1 MATIQKGAK
10 INFYKF
16 VQVKETGKASDVSS
30 SINKNTE
37 GVNNIGDTVNGIA
50 KSVKRINDIQVKRL
64 ELLQAENKKKFK
76 PQYAK
81 TDNKVAKGFLT
92 KVSEGKAPGF
102 LEGLLKMFS
111 SLFKLFIV
119 LPIMKWMADPKNKQA
134 VETAV
139 KVVTSIVKFMM
150 AIAKFGV
157 TNALDGLYGMLSEDT
172 GWFEKVF
179 RFGQAVLG
187 IGTLV
192 LGMKY
197 LFRPDKLIRDIIG
210 SIRALIR
217 FATGGGGL
225 GMGRGRGRGRGRGFG
240 RGRGRGLLGLGT
252 KVVGGGLALWGA
264 SELLFPQPTA
274 DGTLEGNQDAL
285 NLRPQVQQD
294 PLKGVFGPSDKGFLG
309 VENGKLTLIQTPKG
323 DDQEDASA
331 FNDFINNRGDLDL
344 GSLDPDGEFAKLG
357 DNIRG
362 IDQTLKTILSKNE
375 LPDEFKP
382 ALQEFENNLL
392 NSDIAKSLK
401 EFSGIF
407 EGLNNSDFLNNRKGW
422 KESGGFAGIL
432 SAFGLG
438 GKGGEKQQT
447 VREQGKQ
454 GGGFLSG
461 LGNLFGLGG
470 KKEKTPPPK
479 MQKITSKQDV
489 SGRFDMKSG
498 KAYINGKEVSTDE
511 YMRFFNMSP
520 KQKLDT
526 YGGGTSGI
534 ENFLFKPKKEE
545 KSGGFFGGLSNL
557 FGGGKK
563 KEEKKSSGFLGN
575 LFGGGSNKK
584 KEKKSSWWNPFSWGK
599 KEYGRQIPK
608 YESGGFV
615 SGPDSGYNVDVGG
628 KTIEAHGTEWIG
640 TKSNQTGYVVPI
652 DNKATRANPHLT
664 QERASEASRMGYGE
678 VPGFFLG
685 GLFGNKNKSAGSK
698 NQKSGGWLSGI
709 GNIFKKKD
717 KKPEKKGG
725 WLSGIGNI
733 FGGGKKEEEK
743 KGGWL
748 SGAKNWFGNTFGGG
762 KKEEKKSNVFGDI
775 LDRTKNFFGGKGWSV
790 SLDDGKK
797 QETGNWLSN
806 IIDGAKGM
814 FGMGGG
820 QSAEGEEAT
829 GPFAGLQ
836 NIFSGAKD
844 WLGDTFGK
852 VTAIIPGMGATTL
865 GDNTQQAQEG
875 IAGWV
880 NKTWSSLTSGGKE
893 DTRANTTDI
902 GQSADLQG
910 GKPPTEEEIRV
921 AAALSTEAG
930 RGSSATDVLQ
940 VAANRVQHGGYGGTN
955 LTDVFAA
962 PGQFHGV
969 FSRGSNKF
977 KQIKTIEDA
986 AEWAG
991 TTPDVIQGYIR
1002 DTRNKTNRSRSNS
1015 FVSGALE
1022 FRAAPQYYKQNG
1034 LVQGEMSSD
1043 GRFYDSRWRG
1053 GRGDNQYLVGPQDT
1067 MIGAPAPVDLG
1078 GINTGGGGSVN
1089 SGNQTEASRMFGT
1102 SSGGKSA
1109 GAQVS
1114 ALSRSGSG
1122 GGEEQSGG
1130 GPQNVGTQS
1139 RQEKTNLDRMTQKRD
1154 AAREKIAKNS
1164 RNMIEAAMNQ
1174 IQQMNLANQQT
1185 IQQAYATISQLQQ
1198 QGRMNQPKFINAG
1211 GQATTQSPAMQINS
1225 LLNPMKKA
1233 S

>member
-217 FATGGGGL
+217 FATGGGR
-225 GMGRGRGRGRGRGFG
+225 GMGMGRGRGRGFG
-240 RGRGRGLLGLGT
+240 RGRGRGLLGAGT
-252 KVVGGGLALWGA
+252 RIVGSGLALWGV

-323 DDQEDASA
+323 DDQEDASD

-401 EFSGIF
+401 DFSGIF

-454 GGGFLSG
+454 GGGFFSG

-489 SGRFDMKSG
+489 SG
-498 KAYINGKEVSTDE
+498 
-511 YMRFFNMSP
+511 
-520 KQKLDT
+520 
-526 YGGGTSGI
+526 
-534 ENFLFKPKKEE
+534 
-545 KSGGFFGGLSNL
+545 
-557 FGGGKK
+557 
-563 KEEKKSSGFLGN
+563 
-575 LFGGGSNKK
+575 
-584 KEKKSSWWNPFSWGK
+584 
-599 KEYGRQIPK
+599 
-608 YESGGFV
+608 
-615 SGPDSGYNVDVGG
+615 
-628 KTIEAHGTEWIG
+628 
-640 TKSNQTGYVVPI
+640 
-652 DNKATRANPHLT
+652 
-664 QERASEASRMGYGE
+664 
-678 VPGFFLG
+678 
-685 GLFGNKNKSAGSK
+685 
-698 NQKSGGWLSGI
+698 
-709 GNIFKKKD
+709 
-717 KKPEKKGG
+717 
-725 WLSGIGNI
+725 
-733 FGGGKKEEEK
+733 
-743 KGGWL
+743 
-748 SGAKNWFGNTFGGG
+748 
-762 KKEEKKSNVFGDI
+762 
-775 LDRTKNFFGGKGWSV
+775 
-790 SLDDGKK
+790 
-797 QETGNWLSN
+797 
-806 IIDGAKGM
+806 
-814 FGMGGG
+814 
-820 QSAEGEEAT
+820 
-829 GPFAGLQ
+829 
-836 NIFSGAKD
+836 
-844 WLGDTFGK
+844 
-852 VTAIIPGMGATTL
+852 
-865 GDNTQQAQEG
+865 
-875 IAGWV
+875 
-880 NKTWSSLTSGGKE
+880 
-893 DTRANTTDI
+893 
-902 GQSADLQG
+902 
-910 GKPPTEEEIRV
+910 
-921 AAALSTEAG
+921 
-930 RGSSATDVLQ
+930 
-940 VAANRVQHGGYGGTN
+940 
-955 LTDVFAA
+955 
-962 PGQFHGV
+962 
-969 FSRGSNKF
+969 
-977 KQIKTIEDA
+977 
-986 AEWAG
+986 
-991 TTPDVIQGYIR
+991 
-1002 DTRNKTNRSRSNS
+1002 
-1015 FVSGALE
+1015 
-1022 FRAAPQYYKQNG
+1022 
-1034 LVQGEMSSD
+1034 
-1043 GRFYDSRWRG
+1043 
-1053 GRGDNQYLVGPQDT
+1053 
-1067 MIGAPAPVDLG
+1067 
-1078 GINTGGGGSVN
+1078 
-1089 SGNQTEASRMFGT
+1089 
-1102 SSGGKSA
+1102 
-1109 GAQVS
+1109 
-1114 ALSRSGSG
+1114 
-1122 GGEEQSGG
+1122 
-1130 GPQNVGTQS
+1130 
-1139 RQEKTNLDRMTQKRD
+1139 
-1154 AAREKIAKNS
+1154 
-1164 RNMIEAAMNQ
+1164 
-1174 IQQMNLANQQT
+1174 
-1185 IQQAYATISQLQQ
+1185 
-1198 QGRMNQPKFINAG
+1198 
-1211 GQATTQSPAMQINS
+1211 
-1225 LLNPMKKA
+1225 
-1233 S
+1233 

>member
-1 MATIQKGAK
+1 
-10 INFYKF
+10 
-16 VQVKETGKASDVSS
+16 
-30 SINKNTE
+30 
-37 GVNNIGDTVNGIA
+37 
-50 KSVKRINDIQVKRL
+50 
-64 ELLQAENKKKFK
+64 
-76 PQYAK
+76 
-81 TDNKVAKGFLT
+81 
-92 KVSEGKAPGF
+92 
-102 LEGLLKMFS
+102 
-111 SLFKLFIV
+111 
-119 LPIMKWMADPKNKQA
+119 
-134 VETAV
+134 
-139 KVVTSIVKFMM
+139 
-150 AIAKFGV
+150 
-157 TNALDGLYGMLSEDT
+157 
-172 GWFEKVF
+172 
-179 RFGQAVLG
+179 
-187 IGTLV
+187 
-192 LGMKY
+192 
-197 LFRPDKLIRDIIG
+197 
-210 SIRALIR
+210 
-217 FATGGGGL
+217 
-225 GMGRGRGRGRGRGFG
+225 
-240 RGRGRGLLGLGT
+240 
-252 KVVGGGLALWGA
+252 
-264 SELLFPQPTA
+264 
-274 DGTLEGNQDAL
+274 
-285 NLRPQVQQD
+285 
-294 PLKGVFGPSDKGFLG
+294 
-309 VENGKLTLIQTPKG
+309 
-323 DDQEDASA
+323 
-331 FNDFINNRGDLDL
+331 
-344 GSLDPDGEFAKLG
+344 
-357 DNIRG
+357 
-362 IDQTLKTILSKNE
+362 
-375 LPDEFKP
+375 
-382 ALQEFENNLL
+382 
-392 NSDIAKSLK
+392 
-401 EFSGIF
+401 
-407 EGLNNSDFLNNRKGW
+407 
-422 KESGGFAGIL
+422 
-432 SAFGLG
+432 
-438 GKGGEKQQT
+438 
-447 VREQGKQ
+447 
-454 GGGFLSG
+454 
-461 LGNLFGLGG
+461 
-470 KKEKTPPPK
+470 
-479 MQKITSKQDV
+479 
-489 SGRFDMKSG
+489 MKSG

-534 ENFLFKPKKEE
+534 ENFLNKPKKQE
-545 KSGGFFGGLSNL
+545 KSGGWLSNL

-608 YESGGFV
+608 YELGGFV

-733 FGGGKKEEEK
+733 FGGGKKEE
-743 KGGWL
+743 
-748 SGAKNWFGNTFGGG
+748 
-762 KKEEKKSNVFGDI
+762 KKSNFFGDI
-775 LDRTKNFFGGKGWSV
+775 LDRTKNFFGGKGWSL
-790 SLDDGKK
+790 SLDEGKK
-797 QETGNWLSN
+797 QETGNWLSY

-820 QSAEGEEAT
+820 ESADGGEAT

-852 VTAIIPGMGATTL
+852 ITAIIPGMGATTI

-880 NKTWSSLTSGGKE
+880 NKTWSNLTSGGKE
-893 DTRANTTDI
+893 DTRSNTTDI
-902 GQSADLQG
+902 GQSAEG

-1034 LVQGEMSSD
+1034 LVQGEMSTD
-1043 GRFYDSRWRG
+1043 GRFFDSRWRG
-1053 GRGDNQYLVGPQDT
+1053 GRGDNQYLVGPQDA

-1089 SGNQTEASRMFGT
+1089 SPSQTEASRMFGT
-1102 SSGGKSA
+1102 SAGGKST
-1109 GAQVS
+1109 GGQT
-1114 ALSRSGSG
+1114 ALISRG
-1122 GGEEQSGG
+1122 GGGSEEQSGG

>member
-1 MATIQKGAK
+1 M
-10 INFYKF
+10 
-16 VQVKETGKASDVSS
+16 
-30 SINKNTE
+30 
-37 GVNNIGDTVNGIA
+37 
-50 KSVKRINDIQVKRL
+50 
-64 ELLQAENKKKFK
+64 
-76 PQYAK
+76 
-81 TDNKVAKGFLT
+81 
-92 KVSEGKAPGF
+92 
-102 LEGLLKMFS
+102 
-111 SLFKLFIV
+111 
-119 LPIMKWMADPKNKQA
+119 
-134 VETAV
+134 
-139 KVVTSIVKFMM
+139 
-150 AIAKFGV
+150 
-157 TNALDGLYGMLSEDT
+157 
-172 GWFEKVF
+172 
-179 RFGQAVLG
+179 
-187 IGTLV
+187 
-192 LGMKY
+192 
-197 LFRPDKLIRDIIG
+197 
-210 SIRALIR
+210 
-217 FATGGGGL
+217 
-225 GMGRGRGRGRGRGFG
+225 
-240 RGRGRGLLGLGT
+240 
-252 KVVGGGLALWGA
+252 
-264 SELLFPQPTA
+264 
-274 DGTLEGNQDAL
+274 
-285 NLRPQVQQD
+285 
-294 PLKGVFGPSDKGFLG
+294 
-309 VENGKLTLIQTPKG
+309 
-323 DDQEDASA
+323 
-331 FNDFINNRGDLDL
+331 
-344 GSLDPDGEFAKLG
+344 
-357 DNIRG
+357 
-362 IDQTLKTILSKNE
+362 
-375 LPDEFKP
+375 
-382 ALQEFENNLL
+382 
-392 NSDIAKSLK
+392 NSDIARSLK
-401 EFSGIF
+401 DFSGIF
-407 EGLNNSDFLNNRKGW
+407 EGLDNSDFLNNRKGW
-422 KESGGFAGIL
+422 KESGGFSGIL

-438 GKGGEKQQT
+438 GKGGKQETVMEK
-447 VREQGKQ
+447 G
-454 GGGFLSG
+454 GGGFLGDLGNLFGGGNKKKEKKGGFFSG
-461 LGNLFGLGG
+461 LGNLFG
-470 KKEKTPPPK
+470 
-479 MQKITSKQDV
+479 
-489 SGRFDMKSG
+489 
-498 KAYINGKEVSTDE
+498 
-511 YMRFFNMSP
+511 
-520 KQKLDT
+520 
-526 YGGGTSGI
+526 
-534 ENFLFKPKKEE
+534 
-545 KSGGFFGGLSNL
+545 
-557 FGGGKK
+557 
-563 KEEKKSSGFLGN
+563 
-575 LFGGGSNKK
+575 
-584 KEKKSSWWNPFSWGK
+584 GK
-599 KEYGRQIPK
+599 KEYGRQVPK
-608 YESGGFV
+608 YELGGFV

-685 GLFGNKNKSAGSK
+685 GLINKGKNFFSGFGKKKDTAGSK
-698 NQKSGGWLSGI
+698 NQKSS
-709 GNIFKKKD
+709 
-717 KKPEKKGG
+717 G

-733 FGGGKKEEEK
+733 FGGGKKKEEK
-743 KGGWL
+743 KGGFL
-748 SGAKNWFGNTFGGG
+748 SGAKDWLGNTFGGG

-790 SLDDGKK
+790 SLDEDKK
-797 QETGNWLSN
+797 EKTGNWLSN

-820 QSAEGEEAT
+820 ESTDGEENT
-829 GPFAGLQ
+829 GPLAGLQ

-852 VTAIIPGMGATTL
+852 ITAIIPGMGATTI

-880 NKTWSSLTSGGKE
+880 NKTWSNLTSGGKE
-893 DTRANTTDI
+893 DTRTNTTDI

-977 KQIKTIEDA
+977 KQIRSIDDA
-986 AEWAG
+986 ADWAG

-1022 FRAAPQYYKQNG
+1022 FRAAPPYYKQNG

-1089 SGNQTEASRMFGT
+1089 SSSQEEASRMYGT
-1102 SSGGKSA
+1102 TSGGKST
-1109 GAQVS
+1109 GGQT
-1114 ALSRSGSG
+1114 ALISRGGGSG
-1122 GGEEQSGG
+1122 GEQQSGG
-1130 GPQNVGTQS
+1130 GPQNVGSQS
-1139 RQEKTNLDRMTQKRD
+1139 RKEKTNLDRMTQKRD

-1185 IQQAYATISQLQQ
+1185 IQQAYATISTLQQ

-1233 S
+1233 T